1 MTIVNNYVSKLT
13 FTDTTESFSIITYID
28 IDAIV
33 EPSFIQD
40 YVNKLVEKNS
50 ILKKTIKEENGC
62 LVFNNSN
69 NFKIEE
75 HYCIKYIKSLI

>member
-50 ILKKTIKEENGC
+50 ILKKTENEQKTFWFIYSRIYKKLCG
-62 LVFNNSN
+62 N
-69 NFKIEE
+69 
-75 HYCIKYIKSLI
+75 YY